1 MVHQI
6 PNTNTV
12 SEYTFISPSAK
23 NNGLTV
29 NQDPRHTPKTSNTR
43 SDHYFQADQ
52 LQEQLVTLQE
62 KYAVVHKRNIKLEQ
76 ENEVL
81 RHCWDKAL
89 SDISKLQQEYSLL
102 QHHLNPQ
109 ELKN

>member
-12 SEYTFISPSAK
+12 SEYTF
-23 NNGLTV
+23 
-29 NQDPRHTPKTSNTR
+29 
-43 SDHYFQADQ
+43 